1 MKVHLMFRDRD
12 FHAGKKMPPNED
24 ALSQDLELPILF
36 EAMAAGDEFVHQAA
50 RQAIVSGVYND
61 LETILYRQAVLRDC
75 LRHYP
80 GVKCIYD
87 LAREATDSKQ
97 QHWLGIFSRYP
108 GGILSDAIGHLRMLT
123 GLLDRLRGL
132 TDEHSDEFDS
142 EGFKALFDQIKTE
155 LTEEYSGRIKKD
167 LQDLQFRRGVLVSAA
182 LEDENQGTHYVLRKT
197 PDPHQ
202 SWLGRLFSKK
212 PRALTVRI
220 HPRDEAGARAL
231 SDLRDRGINQVAN
244 ALAQSADH
252 IQNFFVTL
260 QTELAFYLGCVNL
273 HRKLAAMEAPVC
285 FPTPAAI
292 GSRMHQAVSLCDIC
306 LILRTGQNVVGN
318 DLYADGISLVI
329 ITGANQ
335 GGKTT
340 FLRGIGAAQLMMQAG
355 MFVTAEAFEAE
366 ICGGLFTHYK
376 HEEDATMTSGK
387 FAEELSRMSH
397 IADMLVPNSI
407 LLFNESFAA
416 TNELEGSEIA
426 RQIVSAL
433 LEARMK
439 VFFITHLYEF
449 ANRFWKGP
457 ESNVLFLK
465 AERGT
470 DGSRPFKL
478 LPGQPLQTSFGADLY
493 ERIFGG
499 REIGGG
505 GKMEPLTVGPAL
517 TGERRDVS

>member
-1 MKVHLMFRDRD
+1 M
-12 FHAGKKMPPNED
+12 N
-24 ALSQDLELPILF
+24 
-36 EAMAAGDEFVHQAA
+36 
-50 RQAIVSGVYND
+50 
-61 LETILYRQAVLRDC
+61 
-75 LRHYP
+75 
-80 GVKCIYD
+80 
-87 LAREATDSKQ
+87 
-97 QHWLGIFSRYP
+97 
-108 GGILSDAIGHLRMLT
+108 
-123 GLLDRLRGL
+123 
-132 TDEHSDEFDS
+132 
-142 EGFKALFDQIKTE
+142 
-155 LTEEYSGRIKKD
+155 
-167 LQDLQFRRGVLVSAA
+167 
-182 LEDENQGTHYVLRKT
+182 
-197 PDPHQ
+197 
-202 SWLGRLFSKK
+202 
-212 PRALTVRI
+212 
-220 HPRDEAGARAL
+220 
-231 SDLRDRGINQVAN
+231 
-244 ALAQSADH
+244 
-252 IQNFFVTL
+252 
-260 QTELAFYLGCVNL
+260 
-273 HRKLAAMEAPVC
+273 
-285 FPTPAAI
+285 
-292 GSRMHQAVSLCDIC
+292 QAVSLCDIC

-340 FLRGIGAAQLMMQAG
+340 FLRGIGVAQLMMQAG
-355 MFVTAEAFEAE
+355 MFVTAEALEAE

-376 HEEDATMTSGK
+376 HEEDATMTSGI

-433 LEARMK
+433 LDARMK
-439 VFFITHLYEF
+439 VFFITHRYEF

-457 ESNVLFLK
+457 ESNVVFLK

-493 ERIFGG
+493 ERIFDG

>member
-12 FHAGKKMPPNED
+12 FDAGKKMPPNED
-24 ALSQDLELPILF
+24 ALAQDLELSILF
-36 EAMAAGDEFVHQAA
+36 EAMAADDEFVRQAA

-61 LETILYRQAVLRDC
+61 LETILYRQAVLQDC

-80 GVKCIYD
+80 VVKCIYD
-87 LAREATDSKQ
+87 LAREATNNKQ

-108 GGILSDAIGHLRMLT
+108 GGILSDAIRQLRMLT
-123 GLLDRLRGL
+123 DLLDRLRGL

-155 LTEEYSGRIKKD
+155 LTEEYSGRIKND
-167 LQDLQFRRGVLVSAA
+167 LQDLQFRRGVLVSAG

-212 PRALTVRI
+212 PRVLTVRI
-220 HPRDEAGARAL
+220 HPRDEAGSRAL
-231 SDLRDRGINQVAN
+231 SDLRDRGINEVAN

-252 IQNFFVTL
+252 IHSFFVTL

-292 GSRMHQAVSLCDIC
+292 GSRMNQAVSLCDIC

-340 FLRGIGAAQLMMQAG
+340 FLRGIGVAQLMMQAG

-376 HEEDATMTSGK
+376 HEEDAAMTSGK

-449 ANRFWKGP
+449 ANRFWKGS

-493 ERIFGG
+493 ERIFDG
-499 REIGGG
+499 RELSGG